1 MLTKFHRYINIAF
14 GTLLS
19 ALLASVLALLFQRS
33 AMRGFLPLAFVVV
46 LVLLS
51 RRFGVSVSLTGSLTA
66 ALIFAL
72 LLFPPLGSARVDNE
86 HARMNLGWM
95 ILCAVAVSYLLYPK
109 SPIDSGRR

>member
-1 MLTKFHRYINIAF
+1 MRKNLRRSINIAL

-19 ALLASVLALLFQRS
+19 AVFASILSVLFYRS
-33 AMRGFLPLAFVVV
+33 PMRGFLPLAFVVI

-66 ALIFAL
+66 AIIFAMF
-72 LLFPPLGSARVDNE
+72 LFPPLGSARVENE

-95 ILCAVAVSYLLYPK
+95 VLCAVAVSYLLYPR
-109 SPIDSGRR
+109 SPIDTGRH